1 MKKIGLF
8 LLLLIT
14 LQTTAQI
21 RVCQLPQTSTGTV
34 HDWIIKE
41 DSTCVGTRKI
51 TVQDFMTAYGITSSS
66 SGSVASFSSGNLSPL
81 FTTSVA
87 NSTTNPALSF
97 SLSSVAAHKWY
108 GNATGSSGVPSF
120 SSMDTTEIANF
131 SSKVRGLFT
140 GYSPV
145 SYSNGG
151 ISVDTSAGGSHLATQ
166 YYVSQHSGSG
176 SITSITASA
185 PLTGGTITTSGTIG
199 VDTSAGGSHLA
210 TQYYVDSH
218 SGGGGDMTKAVYD
231 PAGQEIQVLVTPF
244 LNAKAIFSVDQIQA
258 FDIYTF
264 GVEAQTYIIDN
275 SGVTPLPSGIERI
288 VIKATTGSS
297 GVIQWDNI
305 VEAYVTSV
313 QRYIIC
319 QYDVATN
326 TIQGEYVLWAGYLSQ
341 SGGGAPTVDSTA
353 INISGETPTIS
364 YLSAGDYTIVFTGG
378 QIISDVKCQT
388 FTANYFDGA
397 DSWISYCNYYTAN
410 EFRIQAYKIA
420 NNGLRDDGLNH
431 TYIQIKINL

>member
-81 FTTSVA
+81 FATSVA

-176 SITSITASA
+176 T
-185 PLTGGTITTSGTIG
+185 
-199 VDTSAGGSHLA
+199 
-210 TQYYVDSH
+210 
-218 SGGGGDMTKAVYD
+218 GDMTKAVYD

-326 TIQGEYVLWAGYLSQ
+326 TIQGEYVLWAGYVTEV
-341 SGGGAPTVDSTA
+341 SGDPTVDATA
-353 INISGETPTIS
+353 INISGETPVLTQNSTGQYFI
-364 YLSAGDYTIVFTGG
+364 TFTGG
-378 QIISDVKCQT
+378 QLVSDTKCQT
-388 FTANYFDGA
+388 TSGSTFDGSTLFLYTGHF
-397 DSWISYCNYYTAN
+397 DSSNTFLIETYRVSD
-410 EFRIQAYKIA
+410 QAH
-420 NNGLRDDGLNH
+420 RDSALNK
-431 TYIQIKINL
+431 TYIEIKINL

>member
-66 SGSVASFSSGNLSPL
+66 SGNVASFSSGNLSPL

-231 PAGQEIQVLVTPF
+231 VADQQMQVIVTPYF
-244 LNAKAIFSVDQIQA
+244 N
-258 FDIYTF
+258 
-264 GVEAQTYIIDN
+264 
-275 SGVTPLPSGIERI
+275 
-288 VIKATTGSS
+288 IKATMSVDTAMVFDQSNLIEGQTYVITNDGATQLPTGIGRVTLKAVTQDA
-297 GVIQWDNI
+297 GVIQWDDNA
-305 VEAYVTSV
+305 EAWVSGLGRYVPC
-313 QRYIIC
+313 R
-319 QYDVATN
+319 YDVATN